1 MPHKQEFKSA
11 CCDILDGVKLRA
23 VVYGPTATWKIK
35 YSNLNSNDNRKPVY
49 ADGQEIKK
57 RRVAQ
62 EQAQA
67 QAVAAEA
74 GLVAARETEERLYSG
89 R

>member
-1 MPHKQEFKSA
+1 
-11 CCDILDGVKLRA
+11 VKLRA

-67 QAVAAEA
+67 EADAAMANLVPLPELDGA
-74 GLVAARETEERLYSG
+74 GFG
-89 R
+89 GH